1 VRSMSD
7 ALPPLLSEP
16 LSVELANTVFSSRG
30 QLVDSLEDPRVFE
43 QWLDALSPRL
53 PVEAPRP
60 WGADALPRT
69 RQLRDAIRSAFTAA
83 AAGSPPDP
91 GALATLNDMTRA
103 APGWAEVSLD
113 AGHVLVP
120 MSNAD
125 PHQRLLAAFAVDAM
139 VLLAG
144 PQPAPVRACESPGCV
159 LFFVQDHPRRRC
171 CSTRCANRARA
182 ARHYAGRRSGQ
193 R

>member
-1 VRSMSD
+1 MSE

-30 QLVDSLEDPRVFE
+30 QLVDSLDEPGVFE
-43 QWLDALSPRL
+43 QWLDALTPRL

-60 WGADALPRT
+60 WGADSLPRT
-69 RQLRDAIRSAFTAA
+69 RQLRDAIRSAFSSA

-91 GALATLNDMTRA
+91 GVLATLNDITRV
-103 APGWAEVSLD
+103 APGWRELSLD
-113 AGHVLVP
+113 AGPVLVP

-182 ARHYAGRRSGQ
+182 ARHYADRRSGQ